1 MALLAAYMVWK
12 ENDEKLEDYL
22 DQKVFAD
29 AVSTTLMADEI
40 EIAGFDAFLKQYKT
54 AYAIEKAAIKT
65 LR

>member
-1 MALLAAYMVWK
+1 M
-12 ENDEKLEDYL
+12 

-40 EIAGFDAFLKQYKT
+40 EIAGFDSFLKRYKA
-54 AYAIEKAAIKT
+54 AYAVEKAAIKT